1 MWYRRILTVN
11 TLSVL
16 LLLAIEH
23 CVFVS
28 WQHFGLGGHLGLPAL
43 DQLDS
48 SHLPSLVG
56 GQGGSAHGQATTEN
70 IPSLWASTMSTV
82 GEGSVDLCVHQALAL
97 SGLGELLCSSRGGTN
112 SSCGSCGGLCCNLSL
127 ESTIK
132 DRDNVVDAAKATSL
146 AQLLRC

>member
-1 MWYRRILTVN
+1 MWCRWTLTVN

-28 WQHFGLGGHLGLPAL
+28 WQHFGLGGHLSLPAL

-56 GQGGSAHGQATTEN
+56 GQGGSAHGQTTTEN
-70 IPSLWASTMSTV
+70 IPSLWASTMSAV
-82 GEGSVDLCVHQALAL
+82 VEGSIDLCIHQALAL
-97 SGLGELLCSSRGGTN
+97 GGLGELLCSGRSGTN
-112 SSCGSCGGLCCNLSL
+112 SLCGSSGGLCCDLSL
-127 ESTIK
+127 ESTIE
-132 DRDNVVDAAKATSL
+132 D
-146 AQLLRC
+146 